1 MRGLHQSPPSSSP
14 PPLIPGTPNS
24 QSQSSSASTS
34 YTSLP
39 PPLSTF
45 QTSIAHLQAQNAE
58 LYSSMDSFR
67 TQMQSQFDSFQQN
80 MLDAVL
86 RIQPTPSVTHSSP
99 ISQLTTSPL
108 SFGSRQP
115 ISTTWSGL
123 GLSNP
128 PSSPIHSTFIPVSTQ
143 SPASIAQTRPPLQ
156 NTTAI
161 YSTLTS
167 IPTSFSPLQDHTFPQ
182 FQTHPYTFSS
192 HPASHMSYKKIF
204 HAITITKKEIH
215 FIVLYVKKLLGVVR
229 TREMVINLFLLL
241 KVHTTQSMHVFI
253 ILCYGHF
260 ICFQI

>member
-1 MRGLHQSPPSSSP
+1 
-14 PPLIPGTPNS
+14 
-24 QSQSSSASTS
+24 
-34 YTSLP
+34 
-39 PPLSTF
+39 
-45 QTSIAHLQAQNAE
+45 
-58 LYSSMDSFR
+58 
-67 TQMQSQFDSFQQN
+67 
-80 MLDAVL
+80 MLDAIL
-86 RIQPTPSVTHSSP
+86 RIQPTSSVTHSSP

-143 SPASIAQTRPPLQ
+143 SPASTTQTRSPLQ

-192 HPASHMSYKKIF
+192 HPASHMSYKPPKLDLPRFTGDDVVGWLAMAERYIRTQ
-204 HAITITKKEIH
+204 HIPPQERVTTVATH
-215 FIVLYVKKLLGVVR
+215 FGPDASSWMNSFEQRHPTSTWEHFVPAFLEHFGSGNPSDFKALLSH
-229 TREMVINLFLLL
+229 LQ
-241 KVHTTQSMHVFI
+241 HTTTVDDYISEFTKLSCHAPEWSDDQLLPIFCGGLKTEI
-253 ILCYGHF
+253 
-260 ICFQI
+260 